1 MENVIT
7 NLGPSRREISIIEL
21 LHEEYRKTGQN
32 KSKLAKEIFRTLNIS
47 NGEDFGTVN
56 ESKYIERTLEG
67 TQDAFKLS
75 TEGIRYSDSFWN
87 LVKRKYEELGGATR
101 NAEMLNKNK
110 QARAESWAREQMKNI
125 GSQEREH
132 IPEANQEILKLS
144 PEFYGV
150 GIDLKVLCNKVC
162 T

>member
-75 TEGIRYSDSFWN
+75 TEG
-87 LVKRKYEELGGATR
+87 
-101 NAEMLNKNK
+101 
-110 QARAESWAREQMKNI
+110 MKNI

-150 GIDLKVLCNKVC
+150 GIDLKVLWNKVC
-162 T
+162 TFLKW